1 MSVSIDRV
9 YGTVL
14 TLVNKEG
21 MGYITPQEFNLYAN
35 QAQSEIFEKYFY
47 DEYREQTKPSVA
59 GQYSRDNLTEK
70 IAIFNREDY
79 LSEVDE
85 GGGIWKFEAP
95 AISNPK
101 KSGGAASSAL
111 PAGTNNVWTL
121 ASAFDSVSTNN
132 IRVFKDAAGTDEF
145 TGEYEVFQ
153 RSGTRMIFSKSD
165 LQGYFA
171 LEVEPGSEKYEAYKL
186 ISLFYQN
193 INITEVD
200 RITISH
206 MLRSPL
212 TQPTT
217 SQPVFHRVNESAG
230 PLSDVRVYPLGV
242 DSVSAYYIR
251 KPKNVNWAVDDADKV
266 DFELH
271 SSEFAELVIK
281 VLAYAGVTINR
292 GDIAQFA
299 QQEEV
304 KIANTQQ

>member
-21 MGYITPQEFNLYAN
+21 LGYITPQEFNLYAN
-35 QAQSEIFEKYFY
+35 QAQMEIFEKYFY
-47 DEYREQTKPSVA
+47 DEYREAAKPNLPA
-59 GQYSRDNLTEK
+59 TYYRDNLTEK

-79 LSEVDE
+79 LTEVDD

-95 AISNPK
+95 SISNPK
-101 KSGGAASSAL
+101 KSGGASFTIV
-111 PAGTNNVWTL
+111 AGTNNVYTL
-121 ASAFDSVSTNN
+121 GSSMNSINTNN
-132 IRVFKDAAGTDEF
+132 IRVFEDANGTDEF

-153 RSGTRMIFSKSD
+153 RNGTRMIYSTATLTDK
-165 LQGYFA
+165 YA
-171 LEVEPGSEKYEAYKL
+171 LEVEPGSTKYEAYKL
-186 ISLFYQN
+186 ISLFYQGV
-193 INITEVD
+193 NITEVD
-200 RITISH
+200 RTTISH

-230 PLSDVRVYPLGV
+230 PLSDVRVYPYGV

-251 KPKNVNWAVDDADKV
+251 KPKDVTWAVDDGDKV

-271 SSEFAELVIK
+271 SSEFPELVIK
-281 VLAYAGVTINR
+281 ILAYAGVTINR
-292 GDIAQFA
+292 ADIAQFA
-299 QQEEV
+299 NNEEV

>member
-21 MGYITPQEFNLYAN
+21 LGYITPQEFNLYAN
-35 QAQSEIFEKYFY
+35 QAQMEIFEKYFY
-47 DEYREQTKPSVA
+47 DEYREAAKPNLPA
-59 GQYSRDNLTEK
+59 TYYRDNLTEK

-79 LSEVDE
+79 LTEVDD

-95 AISNPK
+95 SISNPK
-101 KSGGAASSAL
+101 KSGGASFTIV
-111 PAGTNNVWTL
+111 AGTNNVYTL
-121 ASAFDSVSTNN
+121 GTSMNSVNTNN
-132 IRVFKDAAGTDEF
+132 IRVFEDASGTDEF

-153 RSGTRMIFSKSD
+153 RNGTRMIYSTATLTDK
-165 LQGYFA
+165 YA
-171 LEVEPGSEKYEAYKL
+171 LEVEPGSTKYEAYKL
-186 ISLFYQN
+186 ISLFYQGV
-193 INITEVD
+193 NITEVD
-200 RITISH
+200 RTTISH

-230 PLSDVRVYPLGV
+230 PLSDVRVYPYGV

-251 KPKNVNWAVDDADKV
+251 KPKDVVWAVDDGDKI

-271 SSEFAELVIK
+271 SSEFPELVIK
-281 VLAYAGVTINR
+281 ILAYSGVTINR
-292 GDIAQFA
+292 ADIAQFA
-299 QQEEV
+299 QNEEV

>member
-21 MGYITPQEFNLYAN
+21 LGYITPQEFNLYAN
-35 QAQSEIFEKYFY
+35 QAQMEIFEKYFY
-47 DEYREQTKPSVA
+47 DEYREAAKPNLPA
-59 GQYSRDNLTEK
+59 TYYRDNLTEK

-79 LSEVDE
+79 LTEVDD

-95 AISNPK
+95 SISNPK
-101 KSGGAASSAL
+101 KSGGASFTIV
-111 PAGTNNVWTL
+111 AGSNNVYTL
-121 ASAFDSVSTNN
+121 GSSMNSVNTNN
-132 IRVFKDAAGTDEF
+132 IRVFEDANGTDEF

-153 RSGTRMIFSKSD
+153 RNGTRMIYSTATLTDK
-165 LQGYFA
+165 YA
-171 LEVEPGSEKYEAYKL
+171 LEVEPGSTKYEAYKL
-186 ISLFYQN
+186 ISLFYQGV
-193 INITEVD
+193 NITEVD
-200 RITISH
+200 RTTISH

-212 TQPTT
+212 TQPST

-230 PLSDVRVYPLGV
+230 PLSDVRVYPYGV

-251 KPKNVNWAVDDADKV
+251 KPKDVTWAVDDGDKV

-271 SSEFAELVIK
+271 SSEFPELVIK
-281 VLAYAGVTINR
+281 ILAYSGVTINR
-292 GDIAQFA
+292 ADIAQFA
-299 QQEEV
+299 NNEEV